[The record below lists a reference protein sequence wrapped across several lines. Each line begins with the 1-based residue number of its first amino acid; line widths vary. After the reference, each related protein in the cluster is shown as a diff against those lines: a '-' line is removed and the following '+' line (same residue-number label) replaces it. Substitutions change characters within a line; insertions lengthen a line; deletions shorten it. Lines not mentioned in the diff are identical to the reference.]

1 LLLQTFEKIK
11 IKAVR
16 GLVMHKPLLTPS
28 ILAAN
33 FASLEADIKAAEKG
47 GANYFHLDI
56 MDGHFVPNIS
66 FGPWV
71 AKQMRAITNLP
82 LDAHLMITNPREYIP
97 KFIDAGVE
105 LIYPHMEASFD
116 VYRTVQMIIDH
127 GARAGITLNP
137 ATSVQTVEGVIDLI
151 DSVLLMSVCP
161 GFGGQKFI
169 SSTMKKISDL
179 RVLLD
184 EIKPS
189 VRIAVDGGVTLDNVG
204 ELRKAGADFFIAGSA
219 IFKAPDIEQ
228 RVRDFKKAMK

>member
-1 LLLQTFEKIK
+1 MLGQN
-11 IKAVR
+11 A
-16 GLVMHKPLLTPS
+16 MKPLLTPS

-33 FASLEADIKAAEKG
+33 FANLEADIKAAEKG
-47 GANYFHLDI
+47 GADYFHLDI

-71 AKQMRAITNLP
+71 AKLMKQITDIP

-105 LIYPHMEASFD
+105 LIYPHIEASFD
-116 VYRTVQMIIDH
+116 VYRTVQLIIDH

-169 SSTMKKISDL
+169 PSTIEKITNL
-179 RVLLD
+179 RQLLD
-184 EIKPS
+184 EQKPEI
-189 VRIAVDGGVTLDNVG
+189 RIAVDGGVTLENVG
-204 ELRKAGADFFIAGSA
+204 DLRKAGADFFIAGSA
-219 IFKAPDIEQ
+219 VFKAPDIEQ
-228 RVRDFKKAMK
+228 RVRDFKKAME